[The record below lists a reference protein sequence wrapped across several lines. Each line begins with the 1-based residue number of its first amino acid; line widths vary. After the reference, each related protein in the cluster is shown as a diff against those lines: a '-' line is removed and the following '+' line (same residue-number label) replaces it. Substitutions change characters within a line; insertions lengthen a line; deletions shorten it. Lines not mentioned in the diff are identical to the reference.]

1 VTTPRKAIKA
11 RYDAVLARE
20 RRQARAVAF
29 SAFESRPF
37 SVWEV
42 LFIPVLVI
50 NYLNKARLRDHFVDN
65 FLFTKQLAL
74 RGALDLAYGDV
85 NREQVRARIVDE
97 TDRLLRE
104 TPRDLYAEPIRDA
117 QLAEIELLL
126 DHDLRL
132 LAVEGRKADDL
143 IRAAYPL
150 RSEYEAHLEL
160 LLERE
165 RAVSRAA
172 METLGSRAD
181 PSLAPRMH
189 AACERI
195 RAKETGRIYGDAD
208 DPRTLG
214 PA

>member
-1 VTTPRKAIKA
+1 
-11 RYDAVLARE
+11 
-20 RRQARAVAF
+20 VAF

-104 TPRDLYAEPIRDA
+104 TPRDPVR
-117 QLAEIELLL
+117 
-126 DHDLRL
+126 
-132 LAVEGRKADDL
+132 
-143 IRAAYPL
+143 
-150 RSEYEAHLEL
+150 
-160 LLERE
+160 
-165 RAVSRAA
+165 
-172 METLGSRAD
+172 RAD
-181 PSLAPRMH
+181 PGRAARGDRAAPRP
-189 AACERI
+189 
-195 RAKETGRIYGDAD
+195 T
-208 DPRTLG
+208 T
-214 PA
+214 